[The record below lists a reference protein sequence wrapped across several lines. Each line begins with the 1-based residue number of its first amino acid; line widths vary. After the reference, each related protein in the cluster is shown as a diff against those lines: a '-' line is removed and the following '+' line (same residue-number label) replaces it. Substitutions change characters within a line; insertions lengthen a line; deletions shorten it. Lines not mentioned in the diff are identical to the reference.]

1 MELLLQLLFVAP
13 QYQLKL
19 GKAERMGDLQLRG
32 VGSEYK
38 EGEGLGAGEPDLGTL
53 HQE

>member
-1 MELLLQLLFVAP
+1 
-13 QYQLKL
+13 
-19 GKAERMGDLQLRG
+19 MGDLQLRV

-38 EGEGLGAGEPDLGTL
+38 EGEEVGTGEPDLGTL